1 MKALLLLLPVSLLSI
16 AAIATAGAP
25 GGGSRA
31 GAGTPVREAKRT
43 VQWVFTARDLISCRT
58 PAYALRHLRSELGPD
73 VRVVAYGIDVDA
85 ADARSFLRF
94 ERLDVEL
101 VTGSAR
107 SYEKQFKKVARSGL
121 YVLWG
126 DSVVS
131 GFRSV
136 SGRAYPDP
144 ATVEQLLRSFPP
156 SAEIRGR
163 NAIPP
168 HHPRRNS

>member
-1 MKALLLLLPVSLLSI
+1 MKALRLLVPVSLLST
-16 AAIATAGAP
+16 AAIATAGTRGGDPRARPAP
-25 GGGSRA
+25 PARA
-31 GAGTPVREAKRT
+31 TQQT
-43 VQWVFTARDLISCRT
+43 VQWVFTARDLISCTT
-58 PAYALRHLRSELGPD
+58 PAYALRHLRAELGPD
-73 VRVVAYGIDVDA
+73 VRVVAFGIDVDE

-107 SYEKQFKKVARSGL
+107 SYQQQFRKVPRSGL
-121 YVLWG
+121 YVLRG

-136 SGRAYPDP
+136 PGRAYPDP
-144 ATVEQLLRSFPP
+144 ARVLQLLRSAPP
-156 SAEIRGR
+156 SAAVLGR

-168 HHPRRNS
+168 YHPRRSS